1 MATSYYPS
9 FIKKLDEIFM
19 MDHAELD
26 FGIYRIM
33 NHKRSEI
40 KQFLENDLL
49 PQVKTILSENSGTDT
64 ASIKARMREIEGQAA
79 SFGALAES
87 NPEYQKLKEK
97 LHQSADVSQ
106 LENEVYNHLTT
117 FFSRYYDEGDF
128 VSKRRYKDNTYAIPY
143 NGEEVKLY
151 WANADQY
158 YIKSSEYFQNY
169 SFKCGDKYVHFV
181 LKDAS
186 TEMNNNKS
194 QNNME
199 RRFALY
205 QEEGFPTF
213 EEVNGELNIYFTYQ
227 LMPKATKQ
235 KDLCVSAIC
244 TLSSILPESWNQL
257 LDSYSATDNRSVLE
271 KHLVDYTAKNTFD
284 YFIHKDLGGFLRR
297 ELDFYIKNEVMR
309 IDDLDSS
316 YIQSQL
322 AQVKAIKGGRR

>member
-117 FFSRYYDEGDF
+117 FFSRYYDG
-128 VSKRRYKDNTYAIPY
+128 R
-143 NGEEVKLY
+143 
-151 WANADQY
+151 
-158 YIKSSEYFQNY
+158 
-169 SFKCGDKYVHFV
+169 
-181 LKDAS
+181 
-186 TEMNNNKS
+186 
-194 QNNME
+194 
-199 RRFALY
+199 
-205 QEEGFPTF
+205 
-213 EEVNGELNIYFTYQ
+213 
-227 LMPKATKQ
+227 
-235 KDLCVSAIC
+235 
-244 TLSSILPESWNQL
+244 
-257 LDSYSATDNRSVLE
+257 
-271 KHLVDYTAKNTFD
+271 
-284 YFIHKDLGGFLRR
+284 LR
-297 ELDFYIKNEVMR
+297 L
-309 IDDLDSS
+309 
-316 YIQSQL
+316 
-322 AQVKAIKGGRR
+322 